1 MPSPW
6 AGKEVH
12 LRQGANRRP
21 RGAAL
26 IPPQGVSL
34 LRANLREPTRRD
46 ASRSSCS
53 VLLMRPGYP
62 SPSSRGRIPGI
73 KIDSHVPNFVRERL
87 EFVQPLFPCRGRA
100 ARLTRPGA
108 RLGNAEPLALSARKL
123 LWVALHALGLNPDAD
138 EEVRH
143 PRRCFSRLVA
153 RRKFSSGSPSMVPA
167 ERRGLSEK

>member
-1 MPSPW
+1 MW
-6 AGKEVH
+6 WLNAGVAPVYREYRLGVE
-12 LRQGANRRP
+12 LRSAN
-21 RGAAL
+21 GSA
-26 IPPQGVSL
+26 
-34 LRANLREPTRRD
+34 
-46 ASRSSCS
+46 
-53 VLLMRPGYP
+53 
-62 SPSSRGRIPGI
+62 
-73 KIDSHVPNFVRERL
+73 
-87 EFVQPLFPCRGRA
+87 
-100 ARLTRPGA
+100 GA